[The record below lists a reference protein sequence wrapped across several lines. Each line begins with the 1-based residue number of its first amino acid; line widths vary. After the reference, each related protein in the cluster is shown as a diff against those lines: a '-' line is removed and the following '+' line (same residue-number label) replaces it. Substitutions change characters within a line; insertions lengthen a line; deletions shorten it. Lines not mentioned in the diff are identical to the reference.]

1 MQVQYKKGIS
11 PNIPKHRI
19 NDHKT
24 YTVRKKYAYYHS
36 RLYLLPLQR
45 NQYLPPAT
53 LGLLSLPSN
62 RTKLHTLNKTFTL
75 TNPRIDRS
83 KFEKHQRYTV
93 IIRRF

>member
-45 NQYLPPAT
+45 NQYVPPAT
-53 LGLLSLPSN
+53 LGLLSSPSN
-62 RTKLHTLNKTFTL
+62 TTELHTLNKTFTL
-75 TNPRIDRS
+75 TDQSLRNIKDI
-83 KFEKHQRYTV
+83 Q
-93 IIRRF
+93 